1 MVSFSPKFPVR
12 HTAPRHAT
20 TPAADLMLLFDA
32 SSVELFADHGLT
44 VTSELFFPTKP
55 LTKLKLRAPGS
66 FTVQELTYRKATRQT
81 K

>member
-1 MVSFSPKFPVR
+1 M
-12 HTAPRHAT
+12 APRHAT
-20 TPAADLMLLFDA
+20 TPATDLTLLFDA

-44 VTSELFFPTKP
+44 VMSELFFPTAP

-66 FTVQELTYRKATRQT
+66 FSVQALTYRQATVQV